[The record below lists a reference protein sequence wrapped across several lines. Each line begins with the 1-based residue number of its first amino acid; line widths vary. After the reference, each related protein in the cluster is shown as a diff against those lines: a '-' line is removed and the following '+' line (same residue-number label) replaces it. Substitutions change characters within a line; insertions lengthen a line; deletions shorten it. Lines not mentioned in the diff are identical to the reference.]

1 MGAPV
6 APAFY
11 SVLCEVAKTTVLE
24 LEDVVWQQRHFWPSY
39 CLDRGS
45 YSQLALHTHPTLP
58 LQGGG
63 QSGWAAGC
71 LLISWAEKTL

>member
-6 APAFY
+6 APAFC

-24 LEDVVWQQRHFWPSY
+24 PEDVVWQRWHFWPRC

-45 YSQLALHTHPTLP
+45 YSQLALHTHPALP
-58 LQGGG
+58 PCKEEG
-63 QSGWAAGC
+63 SPAAGC
-71 LLISWAEKTL
+71 LLISWAEETL